1 MKAMTFT
8 QTPLAIA
15 LAIALGGGVAAPAFA
30 ADEATA
36 KEQPANEQV
45 SIEQISTEQAST
57 EQAAASTSA
66 ASSETAAD
74 ATHVAE
80 PVTEPVTPAP
90 QTAMPAENASD
101 ANPTADSS
109 TAENAVSETPE
120 VIEVRGIHGSLQR
133 SMQLK
138 RDESGVVDA
147 ISAEDLGKFPDTN
160 LAEALQ
166 RISGVTISR
175 SNGEGS
181 QITVRG
187 FGPEFNL
194 VTLNGRQ
201 MPGTGFTRSYNLED
215 LSAEGVSRLALYK
228 TARAD
233 KPSGGLGATVNIVT
247 ARPLQQP
254 GQQMSFSA
262 KGINDTSNVE
272 GDDIT
277 PEFSGIYSNTFADD
291 RFGIGLSFSHQERD
305 FRREEANIQGW
316 VLQTNEQLP
325 DLDPS
330 QVVDNRSRITN
341 AAFFPKDMNFSISD
355 VERERTNGQLT
366 LQFVPH
372 KDVTTTL
379 DYTATDATTG
389 VNTFGWGIWNNFGN
403 NINAYELDE
412 NGTAVYAD
420 ISGDDGSFTASRST
434 TGVEARSIG
443 FNVDWQINDGWQLA
457 LDYHDSSNAVDNGED
472 DGLGSAGQ
480 IILGSNLLGSKIYDF
495 RSGEIPHYYVN
506 WDNGGYELLPSEMD
520 SNFSQFI
527 RSPGESEI
535 QQLQIDAKWMNGDAD
550 SPLLNVKFGVAK
562 TDQVLSGYSAWSG
575 LRGGPGFSPSF
586 TQIFPD
592 SMFIR
597 HSTSGMLDA
606 FSGGGSALHPGY
618 YYTFDFD
625 EAIARQLYYLT
636 EEVMGD
642 NQYSIDPFF
651 SGMPSV
657 SRVEENTESV
667 YLQSAWAFDWAD
679 YTFNVNA
686 GVRYEETTVP
696 STAMVRIPSRVV
708 WVAASEWITEF
719 EPGLQQQDFTG
730 KYDVLLP
737 MLDIKTELMEDVVA
751 RFSWGK
757 SITRAPIG
765 LLQGGRSFSGS
776 PKLGARTVS
785 EGNTSLLPYEST
797 NLDLS
802 LEYYYGDRSYAAI
815 GLFQKKVKNYV
826 DYQAVNQTYDGLHD
840 IYQSDRWNTAVAALE
855 ADGLQATDTAIFN
868 WLIDNG
874 FGNAD
879 GQIEPLDSDPLIV
892 WRVTKPL
899 NLSDEKTVEG
909 VEVAL
914 QHVFGETGF
923 GVGFNATLV
932 DGDVEYEPYN
942 LEPQNPLV
950 GISDSANLQGFYEQ
964 DGLSV
969 KLTYAYRTDYVAG
982 MGQSQGSSDNPATQV
997 ASYGQWDV
1005 SISYDFYD
1013 NFTAFLEGINV
1024 NNETERGY
1032 GRFEEQF
1039 LFARQYGPRYIL
1051 GVRYTY

>member
-1 MKAMTFT
+1 MKTTTFT

-15 LAIALGGGVAAPAFA
+15 LAIALGSGVVAPVFAAEENNADAAAAPASVAPAETEA
-30 ADEATA
+30 AKAAESASA
-36 KEQPANEQV
+36 PV
-45 SIEQISTEQAST
+45 SESGS
-57 EQAAASTSA
+57 
-66 ASSETAAD
+66 
-74 ATHVAE
+74 E
-80 PVTEPVTPAP
+80 PVTEPAAATTETTAAETGEAEAPASAN
-90 QTAMPAENASD
+90 QVAEN
-101 ANPTADSS
+101 
-109 TAENAVSETPE
+109 PE
-120 VIEVRGIHGSLQR
+120 VIEVRGIRGSLQR

-215 LSAEGVSRLALYK
+215 LSAEGVSRLELYK
-228 TARAD
+228 TTRAD

-247 ARPLQQP
+247 TRPLQKP

-277 PEFSGIYSNTFADD
+277 PEFAGIYSNTFAND
-291 RFGIGLSFSHQERD
+291 RFGIGVSFSHQERD

-330 QVVDNRSRITN
+330 QVIDNRSRITN
-341 AAFFPKDMNFSISD
+341 AAFFPKDMNFSITD

-372 KDVTTTL
+372 EDVTTTL

-389 VNTFGWGIWNNFGN
+389 VNSFGWGIWNNFGN

-457 LDYHDSSNAVDNGED
+457 LDYHDSSNAIDNGED

-495 RSGEIPHYYVN
+495 RSGEIPHYYIN

-562 TDQVLSGYSAWSG
+562 TDQVLSGYNAWSG
-575 LRGGPGFSPSF
+575 LRGGPGFIPSF
-586 TQIFPD
+586 THIFPD

-597 HSTSGMLDA
+597 RSTGGMLDA
-606 FSGGGSALHPGY
+606 FSGGGSALQPGY

-651 SGMPSV
+651 NGMPSV
-657 SRVEENTESV
+657 SRVEENTESIYV
-667 YLQSAWAFDWAD
+667 QSAWQFDWAD

-696 STAMVRIPSRVV
+696 STAMVRVPTRVV

-737 MLDIKTELMEDVVA
+737 MLDIKTELMEDLVA

-776 PKLGARTVS
+776 PKLGSRTVS

-840 IYQSDRWNTAVAALE
+840 VYQSDRWNTAVAALE
-855 ADGLQATDTAIFN
+855 ADGIQATDTAIFN

-879 GQIEPLDSDPLIV
+879 GQIEPLDTDPLIV

>member
-1 MKAMTFT
+1 MIFT

-15 LAIALGGGVAAPAFA
+15 LAIALGSGVVAPVFA
-30 ADEATA
+30 ADAE
-36 KEQPANEQV
+36 PAE
-45 SIEQISTEQAST
+45 
-57 EQAAASTSA
+57 AAASAAQTPVAAEPAAVESA
-66 ASSETAAD
+66 TTTNTPEQGEAAA
-74 ATHVAE
+74 ATAE
-80 PVTEPVTPAP
+80 PVAANGVSSNEVSTNKNQTSEDAP
-90 QTAMPAENASD
+90 QI
-101 ANPTADSS
+101 
-109 TAENAVSETPE
+109 V
-120 VIEVRGIHGSLQR
+120 EVRGIVGSMMR

-138 RDESGVVDA
+138 RDENGVVDA

-215 LSAEGVSRLALYK
+215 LSAEGVARLELYK

-247 ARPLQQP
+247 ARPLEKP
-254 GQQMSFSA
+254 GQHMSFSA
-262 KGINDTSNVE
+262 KGINDTSNVQ

-277 PEFSGIYSNTFADD
+277 PEFAGIYSNTFAED
-291 RFGIGLSFSHQERD
+291 RFGIGVSFSHQERD

-316 VLQTNEQLP
+316 VLQTNDQLP

-330 QVVDNRSRITN
+330 QVIDNRTRITN

-355 VERERTNGQLT
+355 IERERTNGQLT

-372 KDVTTTL
+372 EDVITTL
-379 DYTATDATTG
+379 DYTTTDATTG

-403 NINAYELDE
+403 NINAYELDA

-434 TGVEARSIG
+434 TGVEARSLG
-443 FNVDWQINDGWQLA
+443 FNVDWQINEDWQLR

-480 IILGSNLLGSKIYDF
+480 VILGSNLLGSKIYDF
-495 RSGEIPHYYVN
+495 RRGDIPHYYVN

-527 RSPGESEI
+527 RSPGESDI
-535 QQLQIDAKWMNGDAD
+535 QQLQIDATWQNGDAD
-550 SPLLNVKFGVAK
+550 SPLLNLKFGAAR
-562 TDQVLSGYSAWSG
+562 TEQELSGYTAWSG

-597 HSTSGMLDA
+597 HSTGGMLDA
-606 FSGGGSALHPGY
+606 FSGGGSALQPGY

-625 EAIARQLYYLT
+625 EAIARQLAYLT

-651 SGMPSV
+651 SGAPSV
-657 SRVEENTESV
+657 SRVEENTDSI
-667 YLQSAWAFDWAD
+667 YLQSAWSFDWSD
-679 YTFNVNA
+679 HVINMNV

-696 STAMVRIPSRVV
+696 STAMVRVPTQVI
-708 WVAASEWITEF
+708 WVAASEWITEY
-719 EPGLQQQDFTG
+719 EPELQQQDFTG

-737 MLDIKTELMEDVVA
+737 MLDLKTELSDDLVA

-757 SITRAPIG
+757 TITRAPIG

-776 PKLGARTVS
+776 PKLGSRTVS

-826 DYQAVNQTYDGLHD
+826 DYQPVNQTYGGLHD
-840 IYQSDRWNTAVAALE
+840 VYQSDRWNTAVAALE
-855 ADGLQATDTAIFN
+855 ADGVQATDTAIFN

-874 FGNAD
+874 FGNAN
-879 GQIEPLDSDPLIV
+879 GEIEPLDTDPLIV

-899 NLSDEKTVEG
+899 NLNDEKTVEG
-909 VEVAL
+909 VEVAV

-923 GVGFNATLV
+923 GLGFNATMV
-932 DGDVEYEPYN
+932 DGDVEYDPYD

-950 GISDSANLQGFYEQ
+950 GISDSANLQGFYERE
-964 DGLSV
+964 DLSV

-1013 NFTAFLEGINV
+1013 HFTAFFEGINI